1 MLKRIFWALALCLAL
16 ALPALAQE
24 AQTPVLPDIS
34 TVLGVEGELYGES
47 EEESGPYH
55 TYLYEVDMTIDR
67 LAKVIVAYS
76 EALRTRGFEPQR
88 ETASNALNAVYYM
101 TYTCDAGVAELAVFV
116 AGGASELAE
125 GGEGTL
131 WFALAVPDALG
142 FVPGTGA
149 AELVEGGTRC
159 IDCGGVGRCAYC
171 GGMGTYDY
179 GQGKE
184 NCVVCDGAGICTVC
198 DGEGSY

>member
-1 MLKRIFWALALCLAL
+1 MLKRIVVALALCLAL

-55 TYLYEVDMTIDR
+55 TYRYEADMTIDR

-88 ETASNALNAVYYM
+88 KTASNATNALYFM
-101 TYTCDAGVAELAVFV
+101 TYTCDAGETQLAVFV
-116 AGGASELAE
+116 ADGAKELSE

-179 GQGKE
+179 GQGQE
-184 NCVVCDGAGICTVC
+184 TCVVCDGAGICTVC
-198 DGEGSY
+198 DGVGSY